1 MPCEKLL
8 YVVLDGM
15 NGVRIIQ
22 FSSTSQHRAKKKNMI
37 FANELDYKTR
47 KNVVAAYPSAAK
59 VVKVCGGWAVFAF
72 MSDYEMWK
80 AQA

>member
-1 MPCEKLL
+1 
-8 YVVLDGM
+8 
-15 NGVRIIQ
+15 
-22 FSSTSQHRAKKKNMI
+22 MI